1 MATASKSLPE
11 KFFCVD
17 VECVATGVRHDAHA
31 VGLVA
36 VVDKH
41 ERVVL
46 NKKVKPTEKIV
57 SYLTPRTG
65 IREGDLDDGES
76 LESVIA
82 EVKALLGPDV
92 VLVGQSVISD
102 VEWLHL
108 EQGVNY
114 SRRVELGELFQ
125 TYNPRYD
132 NYSFFSL
139 SHEAN
144 LLLSPGMTHFYA
156 RRACR
161 HTLAPLRFFT
171 FIYIVG

>member
-1 MATASKSLPE
+1 MAMASNSLPE

-17 VECVATGVRHDAHA
+17 VEWVATGVRHDAHA
-31 VGLVA
+31 VCLVA
-36 VVDKH
+36 VVDKD

-57 SYLTPRTG
+57 SYLTPCTG

-82 EVKALLGPDV
+82 EVKALLGPNV

-108 EQGVNY
+108 EQGVDY
-114 SRRVELGELFQ
+114 SRRVELGELFE
-125 TYNPRYD
+125 TYNPRYG

-144 LLLSPGMTHFYA
+144 LLLSPGMNRLCT
-156 RRACR
+156 RCACTR
-161 HTLAPLRFFT
+161 
-171 FIYIVG
+171 